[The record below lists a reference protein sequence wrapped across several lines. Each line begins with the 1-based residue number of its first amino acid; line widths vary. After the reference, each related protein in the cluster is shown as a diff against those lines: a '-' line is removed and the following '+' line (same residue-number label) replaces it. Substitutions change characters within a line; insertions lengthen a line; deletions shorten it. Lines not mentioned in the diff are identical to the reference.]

1 MMQEIILI
9 LKEIQRNSLLAAKQV
24 LSIDDVATLTGL
36 SRSHLYK
43 LTSANEIPHYKPNS
57 RLLYFDKTEVENW
70 MKRNRVG
77 ADNEAEEYAVG
88 YMVRK
93 EAIK

>member
-1 MMQEIILI
+1 MQEIILI

-43 LTSANEIPHYKPNS
+43 LTSVNEIPHYKPNS

-77 ADNEAEEYAVG
+77 SNNEAEEYAVG

>member
-43 LTSANEIPHYKPNS
+43 LTSVNEIPHYKPNS

-77 ADNEAEEYAVG
+77 SNNEAEEYAVG

>member
-1 MMQEIILI
+1 MKEVIFI

-24 LSIDDVATLTGL
+24 LSIDDVAMLTGL

-77 ADNEAEEYAVG
+77 ANSEAEEYAAG
-88 YMVRK
+88 YTARK
-93 EAIK
+93 EVTK

>member
-1 MMQEIILI
+1 MKEIIFI

-24 LSIDDVATLTGL
+24 LSIDDVSTLTGL

-70 MKRNRVG
+70 MKRNRIG
-77 ADNEAEEYAVG
+77 ANSEAEEQAAG
-88 YMVRK
+88 YIARK
-93 EAIK
+93 EIIK